1 MQKGRTLSRSTQ
13 KGVLGPN
20 STGRRGAAKGAVRTH
35 GAQGAARASYAPQPL
50 GPAARPGRRNACWL
64 VVERG
69 YAGFVP
75 LIVGLADGRGV
86 LPVFGFEEEAGLFA
100 RLSRRGGRSVLRI
113 GIDEIVSLL
122 CVPLGGVDLVVFDP
136 VSDAEADMP
145 DGSASLTR
153 QRFLYVRLDRGT
165 RASQG
170 KVLRVWPPATRRGE
184 TREAASRCADVRR
197 GSMKSA

>member
-1 MQKGRTLSRSTQ
+1 VQKGRTLSRSTQ

-69 YAGFVP
+69 YAGFAP

-113 GIDEIVSLL
+113 GIDELVSLL
-122 CVPLGGVDLVVFDP
+122 CGPLGGVDLVALDP
-136 VSDAEADMP
+136 LSDAEADAL
-145 DGSASLTR
+145 DGSAGLTR
-153 QRFLYVRLDRGT
+153 QRFLDFLLGPRNSGG
-165 RASQG
+165 SG
-170 KVLRVWPPATRRGE
+170 KSLAGLAPGDPERRGP
-184 TREAASRCADVRR
+184 
-197 GSMKSA
+197 